1 MRRYVGCKHYALVL
15 KRRRIMA
22 SVELLPDYA
31 GSGLTGAR
39 FGSAFEGSL
48 TTRLVAAKSID
59 AGTIQAVRKGSS
71 PP

>member
-1 MRRYVGCKHYALVL
+1 
-15 KRRRIMA
+15 MA